1 VGIPVGTPVKL
12 RITTSEGVI
21 PAGPVNLGAD
31 NTVEFTGV
39 NVPAGIGTVQAFAE
53 FQVSN

>member
-1 VGIPVGTPVKL
+1 
-12 RITTSEGVI
+12 
-21 PAGPVNLGAD
+21 LGAD